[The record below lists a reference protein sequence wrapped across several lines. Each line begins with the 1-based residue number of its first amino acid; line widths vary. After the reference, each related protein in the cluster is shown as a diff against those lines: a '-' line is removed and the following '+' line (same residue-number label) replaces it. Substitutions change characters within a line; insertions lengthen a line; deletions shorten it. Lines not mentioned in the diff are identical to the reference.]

1 MLYALCIKAFM
12 HALPGEGGVMIM
24 AKTKIIHGRT
34 TVPKAVLESL
44 GLKEGDSISWVRRG
58 GEWMIA
64 GKHYMTESEW
74 EESIERGLEDIK
86 VGRVHEYHSPEDL
99 FGD

>member
-1 MLYALCIKAFM
+1 
-12 HALPGEGGVMIM
+12 MIM